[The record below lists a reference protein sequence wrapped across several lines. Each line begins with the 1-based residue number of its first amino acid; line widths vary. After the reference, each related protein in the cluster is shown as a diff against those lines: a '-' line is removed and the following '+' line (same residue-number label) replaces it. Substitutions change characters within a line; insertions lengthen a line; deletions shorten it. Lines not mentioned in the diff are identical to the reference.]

1 MSSSVSTLS
10 LTRELPTINLSNR
23 EFEVLQLLVEGHSNP
38 EIAARLYL
46 STHTVKTYVR
56 SIFNKFG
63 VNDRLQAAVFAIRNQ
78 LV

>member
-1 MSSSVSTLS
+1 MLSSVSTLA
-10 LTRELPTINLSNR
+10 LTSDRPPIKLSSREW
-23 EFEVLQLLVEGHSNP
+23 EVLQLLVEGHSNP

-46 STHTVKTYVR
+46 SPHTVKTYVR

>member
-1 MSSSVSTLS
+1 MLSSISTLA
-10 LTRELPTINLSNR
+10 LTSDRPTVKLSSREL
-23 EFEVLQLLVEGHSNP
+23 EVLQLLVEGHSNP

-46 STHTVKTYVR
+46 SPHTIKTYVR

-63 VNDRLQAAVFAIRNQ
+63 VNDRLQAAVFAVRHQ